1 MLFRCLLRT
10 EGTCLSL
17 RELFHQWHVPYLG
30 ELTSDNGPL
39 LLDHYYKVPKPRL
52 PLFDLG

>member
-1 MLFRCLLRT
+1 MLFRCLLRI
-10 EGTCLSL
+10 EGICLSL
-17 RELFHQWHVPYLG
+17 ELFHQWHVPYLG

-39 LLDHYYKVPKPRL
+39 LLDHYYKVPKPCL